1 MGVNGGV
8 GAMGGTI
15 GGGEVVLNYDS
26 GQVSVRFWWSSGR
39 LERGIVGDRVDR
51 LCLGSE

>member
-26 GQVSVRFWWSSGR
+26 GQVSAFGFGGLQGGWNGVLSATA
-39 LERGIVGDRVDR
+39 
-51 LCLGSE
+51 